1 MDLKFGTD
9 GIRGPVQ
16 TEITPEV
23 CLKIGHAA
31 GIVLKE
37 EGLESVMIGSWF
49 GLLRDKHFERKVA

>member
-37 EGLESVMIGSWF
+37 EGLDAFLPRQSP
-49 GLLRDKHFERKVA
+49 RHPERTLD